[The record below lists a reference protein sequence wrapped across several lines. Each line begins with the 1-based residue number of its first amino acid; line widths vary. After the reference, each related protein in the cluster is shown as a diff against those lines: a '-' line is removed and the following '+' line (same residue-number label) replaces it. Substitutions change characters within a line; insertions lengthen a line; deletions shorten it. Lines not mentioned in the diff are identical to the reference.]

1 MASPFSG
8 RAGRLAGMWAATQAQ
23 QDAAEMQRAIE
34 AGRAE
39 SLAALGRGREG
50 SLAFLGQG
58 IDAARPQYQGAID
71 RFNPY
76 VQDGRAAD
84 AIYQGSLG
92 LGGPAARDSAV
103 AAFRAGP
110 GYQFRVDQASDA
122 VARRQSALGAL
133 GSGNTMAAI
142 SDRAGNMADQE
153 YGNWQDRVRGISDR
167 GFAATGAQAG
177 IQQGLANL
185 EAQYGRD
192 RAGVNTGFAGL
203 ESGVLQNATGQ
214 TLANIGQ
221 RSQTITG
228 AGTGALMAGQTAA
241 QNRLNFGMQL
251 GSLGTQL
258 LGGMMGGGGLGSLG
272 SMSGGGAGPMGN
284 MGVWSLFAGT

>member
-1 MASPFSG
+1 MFSG
-8 RAGRLAGMWAATQAQ
+8 RAGRLAGIWAATQAQ
-23 QDAAEMQRAIE
+23 QDAAERQRAID
-34 AGRAE
+34 AGKAE
-39 SLAALGRGREG
+39 GLAALGRGREG
-50 SLAFLGQG
+50 SLEFLGDG
-58 IDAARPQYQGAID
+58 MDAARPQFQGAID

-84 AIYQGSLG
+84 TMYQGSLG
-92 LGGPAARDSAV
+92 LGGDAARDSAV

-110 GYQFRVDQASDA
+110 GYQFRVDQAGDA
-122 VARRQSALGAL
+122 IARRQSALGAL

-153 YGNWQDRVRGISDR
+153 YGGWQDRIRGIGDR

-177 IQQGLANL
+177 IQQGLGNL

-192 RAGVNTGFAGL
+192 RAGVSTGFAGL
-203 ESGVLQNATGQ
+203 ESGLLQGSTGQ

-221 RSQTITG
+221 RSQTVTG

-241 QNRLNFGMQL
+241 QNRMNFGMQL
-251 GSLGTQL
+251 GSLGMGL
-258 LGGMMGGGGLGSLG
+258 LGNSFGGGMGSLG
-272 SMSGGGAGPMGN
+272 SMFGGGAAAANPTGF
-284 MGVWSLFAGT
+284 SRLY